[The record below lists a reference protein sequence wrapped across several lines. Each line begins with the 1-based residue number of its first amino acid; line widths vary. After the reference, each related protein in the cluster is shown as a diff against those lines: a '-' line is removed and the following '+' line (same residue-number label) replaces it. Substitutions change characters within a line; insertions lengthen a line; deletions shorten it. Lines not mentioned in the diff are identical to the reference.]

1 MKTEVL
7 DSQIVICGRGGQGVL
22 FLTCLIGEVA
32 AAAGCSVISS
42 ETHGMAMRGGS
53 VISCIRIGPYA
64 SPHIPAGRADFMLAL
79 SEDEMQLNRH
89 LLNRESGRAFVNT
102 ARKKRHCVDASK
114 LALACGSALAAN
126 LVMLGFAAAHGSF
139 PLGCDAISRMLAHLS
154 PERHRPINLRA
165 FAAGYEACT
174 DQR

>member
-1 MKTEVL
+1 M
-7 DSQIVICGRGGQGVL
+7 L

-126 LVMLGFAAAHGSF
+126 LVMLGF
-139 PLGCDAISRMLAHLS
+139 GCPRVLS
-154 PERHRPINLRA
+154 PRLRRHFADACAPEPRAASPDKPPGVRSRLR
-165 FAAGYEACT
+165 GVH
-174 DQR
+174 